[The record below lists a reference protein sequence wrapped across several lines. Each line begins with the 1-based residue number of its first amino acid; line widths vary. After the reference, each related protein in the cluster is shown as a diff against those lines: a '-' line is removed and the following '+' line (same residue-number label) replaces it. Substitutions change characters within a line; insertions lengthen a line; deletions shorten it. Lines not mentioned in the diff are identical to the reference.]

1 MFMPF
6 KLKFLSFF
14 FLTMT
19 AVAAPI
25 QYNISFS
32 SVTGSVLP
40 SSGSFTYDAS
50 IPQFSNFHVEVEGA
64 DINLTATANSPVI
77 AAPCVVGDAST
88 PRQGFAIVSGATACP
103 AQQLWFLYSS
113 GFELFSSVTPF
124 TGDFGSLDLSEVI
137 GSPSH
142 VPVSGLTGGFFT
154 ITSAATAPEP
164 STIPL
169 VLIAFLLGLAAV
181 YRRRRSVVAGQ

>member
-1 MFMPF
+1 MPI

-14 FLTMT
+14 LLTMT

-181 YRRRRSVVAGQ
+181 YRRRRSVIAGQ